1 METGEAPRQDT
12 HLRSAYGVSAR
23 ALFAVLGAAII
34 LVVLYELGSAL
45 WPVGWW
51 SPFFAIIVGGS
62 CWIGV
67 KLLIA
72 SVVGADVRWTLG
84 DGEMRFDRWSLLR
97 QQTEIVRA
105 GEVAR
110 TGIKT
115 HEWDSR
121 PDTFSVSIRLRS
133 GQVVDTP
140 EVDSKERAER
150 LQTEI
155 RSRLLVDPV

>member
-1 METGEAPRQDT
+1 M
-12 HLRSAYGVSAR
+12 
-23 ALFAVLGAAII
+23 
-34 LVVLYELGSAL
+34 VVT
-45 WPVGWW
+45 
-51 SPFFAIIVGGS
+51 FFAIIVGGS

-84 DGEMRFDRWSLLR
+84 DGQMRFDRRSLLR
-97 QQTEIVRA
+97 QQTETVRA
-105 GEVAR
+105 GEVAA
-110 TGIKT
+110 TEIKA